1 MKNILQIAI
10 SVGASKGKLL
20 MDTCNRHLLVSKDI
34 VRYAIFSIV
43 HFLKDII
50 ILGRHLLS
58 KQGVPKSWNETAVPR
73 NR

>member
-1 MKNILQIAI
+1 MINILQIAI
-10 SVGASKGKLL
+10 LVGASKGKVL
-20 MDTCNRHLLVSKDI
+20 METCKRHLLVSKDT
-34 VRYAIFSIV
+34 VRYAIFSIM
-43 HFLKDII
+43 HYLNDTI